1 MEMEQSKK
9 SFTELLELLQ
19 EIEPQSQ
26 YGKALDEA
34 AEELLRVKTLGEMSK
49 WVKVNPLTI
58 RRLSTI
64 GPKTTRLKSNICT
77 IAENAVP
84 LGGDFI

>member
-9 SFTELLELLQ
+9 SFFELLQ

-26 YGKALDEA
+26 YGKELDEA

-77 IAENAVP
+77 IAENAVQ

>member
-9 SFTELLELLQ
+9 SFTELLQ

-26 YGKALDEA
+26 YGKELDEA

-49 WVKVNPLTI
+49 WVKVNLLTI

>member
-9 SFTELLELLQ
+9 SFTELLQ

-26 YGKALDEA
+26 YGKELDEA

-64 GPKTTRLKSNICT
+64 GPKPTRLKSNICT

>member
-9 SFTELLELLQ
+9 SFFELLQ

-26 YGKALDEA
+26 YGKELDEA

>member
-9 SFTELLELLQ
+9 SFTELLLK
-19 EIEPQSQ
+19 IEPQSQ
-26 YGKALDEA
+26 YGKELDEA

-49 WVKVNPLTI
+49 WVNLNPLTI